1 MAAEYGWNEWQ
12 STLFNAYERGFSA
25 IMGKGGQAL
34 TARKTFTALFL
45 QAKGLKT
52 PASNLLANAARIMSL
67 GLVNDSRYNS
77 LAMLGH
83 RIGIME
89 NTADL
94 KQYLRD
100 IREPLKPEGQV
111 LFTSIAMNPANIS
124 GLKLPGVIQIQPAQ
138 FLQENLIGP
147 FFSLLRVKA
156 DAFKNYAT
164 SDDWNYESICHQ
176 DDANYAALLSI
187 SKSG

>member
-12 STLFNAYERGFSA
+12 STLLNAYERGFSA

-52 PASNLLANAARIMSL
+52 PASNIFTNAARIISQ
-67 GLVNDSRYNS
+67 GGANDSRYDS

-83 RIGIME
+83 RIGMMA

-111 LFTSIAMNPANIS
+111 LFTSVAVNPANMS
-124 GLKLPGVIQIQPAQ
+124 GLKLSGVIQIQPAQ

-147 FFSLLRVKA
+147 FFSCCVLRRMPLKFLL
-156 DAFKNYAT
+156 
-164 SDDWNYESICHQ
+164 HQ
-176 DDANYAALLSI
+176 LAGTMRRYAARMMRIMPLC
-187 SKSG
+187 